1 MGCAVLPD
9 DHATTSPE
17 AGAAADRPALLATAG
32 PPLLEEDGLAFWRG
46 FDPATAGTNVFLAR
60 ARADAGT
67 LIPPH
72 WHSQDTVAY
81 LVDGRAVFRS
91 GPDLGDV
98 HEMAPGDWLFVPAGM
113 VHVEQ
118 TPYDAHADFLYA
130 RDGGG
135 GTTTYVDDEAGAQEL
150 HDHLEEG
157 EAPA

>member
-1 MGCAVLPD
+1 MLPD
-9 DHATTSPE
+9 DHATTPPGP
-17 AGAAADRPALLATAG
+17 GAAERPALLATAAAAIF
-32 PPLLEEDGLAFWRG
+32 EEDGLSFWRG
-46 FDPATAGTNVFLAR
+46 FDPATVGTNVFLAR
-60 ARADAGT
+60 ARAEAGT

-91 GPDLGDV
+91 GPDLADV

-118 TPYDAHADFLYA
+118 TPDDAHADFIYA

-135 GTTTYVDDEAGAQEL
+135 GTTTYLDEETAAQEL
-150 HDHLEEG
+150 HDHREG
-157 EAPA
+157 DAPA